1 MLKNFYNKILGILI
15 CLIVAVTAIF
25 ISVYS
30 PIPTMMA
37 CLLMG
42 MALNF
47 MSKASLT
54 KDGVQ
59 YTSRSI
65 LRIGVA
71 LIGARIVLLDFTAL
85 GAPMIMLVILTTIAI
100 IIFGVLL
107 ARVIGAD
114 KEQGLLI
121 AGATAICGGSA
132 ALAIAASMPNSK
144 NLEKNTLI
152 AVIGVTAIGTIAMI
166 LYPLIIAILG
176 FNDYEAGILIG
187 GAIHDVAQVVGAGY
201 SVSTDAGD
209 SAVIIKLIRVSM
221 LVPIVFILAFMFG
234 RSKKRDEEKPP
245 IVPLFIIG
253 FIALAALNS
262 FHLIPADITDILK
275 NASKYMLMMAIVA
288 VGMKTSFKE
297 VMSLR
302 WKPIALIIINT
313 IAIFSI
319 YLSIL
324 SINLFTQE

>member
-1 MLKNFYNKILGILI
+1 M
-15 CLIVAVTAIF
+15 AVTAIF
-25 ISVYS
+25 ISLYS
-30 PIPTMMA
+30 PVPVMLA

-71 LIGARIVLLDFTAL
+71 LIGARIMISDFTAL
-85 GAPMIMLVILTTIAI
+85 GAPIITLVILTTIAI

-144 NLEKNTLI
+144 DLEKNTLI

-209 SAVIIKLIRVSM
+209 NAVIIKLIRVSM
-221 LVPIVFILAFMFG
+221 LVPIVFVLTFMFG
-234 RSKKRDEEKPP
+234 RSGKQSEEKPP
-245 IVPLFIIG
+245 LVPLFIVG
-253 FIALAALNS
+253 FIILAALNS
-262 FHLIPADITDILK
+262 FHLIPAEITGILK

-297 VMSLR
+297 VMSLG
-302 WKPIALIIINT
+302 WKPVALIVINT
-313 IAIFSI
+313 AIIFGI
-319 YLSIL
+319 YLIVITL
-324 SINLFTQE
+324 VV